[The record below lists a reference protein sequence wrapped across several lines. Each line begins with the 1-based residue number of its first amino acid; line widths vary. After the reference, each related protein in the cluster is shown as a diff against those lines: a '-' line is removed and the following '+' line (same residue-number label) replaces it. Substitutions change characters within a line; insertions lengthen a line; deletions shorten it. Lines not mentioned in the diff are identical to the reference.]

1 MGLFDI
7 FKKDRGYDI
16 HSLEFCEVGKDGK
29 RETRPSLK
37 HYTDSR
43 YIMPVVK
50 MTSHIDRAVKIKV
63 RITKPDGTVHMYDFD
78 APLKPVE
85 NMSAQ
90 FPWWGSE
97 NRDRFTTV
105 GTWQFDVLDED
116 DQVVI
121 GAPLE
126 IAPVDE
132 IWEGTGWIHVTS
144 HLEFRNI
151 DYSGNAIDDWGT
163 RSFVEPQYIQM
174 RCGYTCYSKVERKVS
189 YHVEIVHEQT
199 GRTKSFDYTATLD
212 PRDGTHWLQMC
223 GWGSQS
229 GTSYSPGSYIYTLS
243 YKGKRLASGRFEVAK
258 SPRQRG
264 WIEPAALILY
274 FYNTDDELKLWVAY
288 DCGMNLD
295 LAKGELIKQQTFKA
309 NAYKKAV
316 AGFQWRSL
324 EKGHR
329 LKLTFKFYMDG
340 RLVYS
345 NSSHV
350 VTHDPDLTKQDIFEQ
365 DFEVSGSMR
374 LEDSNGELHTFPAG
388 RYQVKVYLETEE
400 LAEHFLMER
409 TLDVR

>member
-29 RETRPSLK
+29 RETLPSLK
-37 HYTDSR
+37 LYTDSR

-50 MTSHIDRAVKIKV
+50 MTSRIDRTVKMKV
-63 RITKPDGTVHMYDFD
+63 RITEPGGKVHMYDFD
-78 APLKPVE
+78 APLKPGE

-97 NRDRFTTV
+97 NRDYFTTV

-116 DQVVI
+116 DRVVI

-126 IAPVDE
+126 IASLDD
-132 IWEGTGWIHVTS
+132 IWEDTGWIYVTS

-243 YKGKRLASGRFEVAK
+243 YKGKQLASGRFEVAK

-264 WIEPAALILY
+264 WIEPEALVLY
-274 FYNTDDELKLWVAY
+274 FYNTDDELRKWQLQSASTIVV
-288 DCGMNLD
+288 GKPVEQQSF
-295 LAKGELIKQQTFKA
+295 KGDSYTSLI
-309 NAYKKAV
+309 
-316 AGFQWRSL
+316 AGFQWKSL
-324 EKGHR
+324 EGNHP
-329 LKLTFKFYMDG
+329 LKLTFKFYYNG
-340 RLVYS
+340 NLLYTWV
-345 NSSHV
+345 
-350 VTHDPDLTKQDIFEQ
+350 
-365 DFEVSGSMR
+365 
-374 LEDSNGELHTFPAG
+374 SNGETIGRSLQKIMYSGVIYRTSSSTFPAG
-388 RYQVKVYLETEE
+388 CYQVKVYLETQE
-400 LAEHFLMER
+400 LAEHFVMER
-409 TLDVR
+409 TIDVY

>member
-50 MTSHIDRAVKIKV
+50 MTSRIDRAVKIKV
-63 RITKPDGTVHMYDFD
+63 RITAPDGKVHMYDFD
-78 APLKPVE
+78 APLKPGE
-85 NMSAQ
+85 NMSAY

-97 NRDRFTTV
+97 KRDRFTTV

-121 GAPLE
+121 SAPLE
-126 IAPVDE
+126 IASLDD
-132 IWEGTGWIHVTS
+132 IWEDTGWIYVTS

-163 RSFVEPQYIQM
+163 KSFVEPQYIQM
-174 RCGYTCYSKVERKVS
+174 RCGYTCYSKVERKVT

-212 PRDGTHWLQMC
+212 PRGGWLQMC

-243 YKGKRLASGRFEVAK
+243 YKGKRLASGRFEVTK

>member
-29 RETRPSLK
+29 RETLPSLK

-50 MTSHIDRAVKIKV
+50 MTSRIDRTVKMKV
-63 RITKPDGTVHMYDFD
+63 RITEPNSKVHVYDFD
-78 APLKPVE
+78 APLTPAE
-85 NMSAQ
+85 NILAQ
-90 FPWWGSE
+90 LPWWGSE
-97 NRDRFTTV
+97 KRDYFTTV
-105 GTWQFDVLDED
+105 GTWQFDILDED

-126 IAPVDE
+126 IASLDD
-132 IWEGTGWIHVTS
+132 IWEDTGWIHVTT

-163 RSFVEPQYIQM
+163 KSFVEPQYIQM

-258 SPRQRG
+258 SPRQQG
-264 WIEPAALILY
+264 WIEPEALVLY

-374 LEDSNGELHTFPAG
+374 LEDSNGELHPFPAG
-388 RYQVKVYLETEE
+388 RYQVKLYLETEE
-400 LAEHFLMER
+400 LAEHFVMQQTIDLM
-409 TLDVR
+409 

>member
-1 MGLFDI
+1 
-7 FKKDRGYDI
+7 
-16 HSLEFCEVGKDGK
+16 
-29 RETRPSLK
+29 
-37 HYTDSR
+37 
-43 YIMPVVK
+43 
-50 MTSHIDRAVKIKV
+50 
-63 RITKPDGTVHMYDFD
+63 MYDFD
-78 APLKPVE
+78 APLTPAE
-85 NMSAQ
+85 NISAQ
-90 FPWWGSE
+90 LPWWGSE
-97 NRDRFTTV
+97 KRDYFTTV

-121 GAPLE
+121 SAPLE
-126 IAPVDE
+126 IASLDD
-132 IWEGTGWIHVTS
+132 IWEGTGWIHVTT

-163 RSFVEPQYIQM
+163 KSFVEPQYIQM
-174 RCGYTCYSKVERKVS
+174 RCGYTCYSKVERKVA
-189 YHVEIVHEQT
+189 YHVEIEHEQT

-212 PRDGTHWLQMC
+212 PRGGWLQMC

-258 SPRQRG
+258 SPRQQG
-264 WIEPAALILY
+264 WIEPEALVLY

-374 LEDSNGELHTFPAG
+374 LEDSNGELHPFPAG
-388 RYQVKVYLETEE
+388 RYQVKVYLETRE
-400 LAEHFLMER
+400 LAEHLVMQQTIDLMK
-409 TLDVR
+409 

>member
-1 MGLFDI
+1 MGLFDF

-29 RETRPSLK
+29 KETRPGLRL
-37 HYTDSR
+37 YDDAR
-43 YIMPVVK
+43 YVMPVVR
-50 MTSHIDRAVKIKV
+50 MTSRVERTVRMTV
-63 RITKPDGTVHMYDFD
+63 RITNPEGVVRTYTLD
-78 APLKPVE
+78 APLRPFE
-85 NMSAQ
+85 NQEAHLS
-90 FPWWGSE
+90 WWGSE
-97 NRDRFTTV
+97 SRTAFSKT
-105 GTWQFDVLDED
+105 GTWRFEVLDEND
-116 DQVVI
+116 EVVI
-121 GAPLE
+121 EAPLE
-126 IAPVDE
+126 IASLDSL
-132 IWEGTGWIHVTS
+132 WEEKGWIQLVS
-144 HLEFRNI
+144 GFEFCNTHN
-151 DYSGNAIDDWGT
+151 DYTIIDDWGT
-163 RSFVEPQYIQM
+163 RQFMEPEYIGM
-174 RCGYTCYSKVERKVS
+174 RCRYMSYSKVEREVTYDVQIKNLATGKVKAFS
-189 YHVEIVHEQT
+189 HTV
-199 GRTKSFDYTATLD
+199 TLK
-212 PRDGTHWLQMC
+212 PQGGWLQMC

-258 SPRQRG
+258 SPRQQG
-264 WIEPAALILY
+264 WIEPEALVLY

-374 LEDSNGELHTFPAG
+374 LEDSNGELHPFPAG
-388 RYQVKVYLETEE
+388 RYQVKVYLETRE
-400 LAEHFLMER
+400 LAEHLVMQQTIDLMK
-409 TLDVR
+409 

>member
-1 MGLFDI
+1 MGLFDF

-29 RETRPSLK
+29 RETLPSLK
-37 HYTDSR
+37 LYTDSR

-50 MTSHIDRAVKIKV
+50 MTSRIDRTVKMKV
-63 RITKPDGTVHMYDFD
+63 RITEPNSKVHVYDFD
-78 APLKPVE
+78 APLTPAE
-85 NMSAQ
+85 NISAQ
-90 FPWWGSE
+90 LPWWGSE
-97 NRDRFTTV
+97 KRDYFTTV

-121 GAPLE
+121 SAPLE
-126 IAPVDE
+126 IASLDSL
-132 IWEGTGWIHVTS
+132 WEEKGWIHVTT

-163 RSFVEPQYIQM
+163 KSLVEPQYIQM
-174 RCGYTCYSKVERKVS
+174 RCGYTCYSKVERKVT
-189 YHVEIVHEQT
+189 YHVEIEHEQT

-212 PRDGTHWLQMC
+212 PRGGWLQMC

-229 GTSYSPGSYIYTLS
+229 GTSYSPTLS

-258 SPRQRG
+258 SPRQQG
-264 WIEPAALILY
+264 WIEPEALVLY

-374 LEDSNGELHTFPAG
+374 LEDSNGELHPFPAG
-388 RYQVKVYLETEE
+388 RYQVKVYLETQE
-400 LAEHFLMER
+400 LAEHLVMQQTIDLMK
-409 TLDVR
+409 